1 MEIIISNKY
10 KLGNLLGEGSFGKIF
25 EGVNISTEDKVAVK
39 IEKKTEKSLLKH
51 EANIYNR
58 CKDIKGIPKIKNFG
72 VENNYNYMVIER
84 LGETIESLREKCG
97 GKLKLQTVLTIGI
110 QLINRLENLHSI
122 GIIHRDLKP
131 ENLLMG
137 IEKNRKIIYLIDFG
151 LARYFIDETGTHKPM
166 ITGKNLTGTIRY
178 ASLNVQDGMEP
189 SRRDDLESLGYIFIY
204 CLKGFLPWQ
213 NINGSN
219 KEKKYSAIKT
229 NKREINLFELCSDI
243 PIEFMAYID
252 YCRNLKY
259 EEKPDYS
266 YLKSLLLNLFKMKK
280 FNIDDEYE

>member
-25 EGVNISTEDKVAVK
+25 EGINIVTEDKVAVK

-110 QLINRLENLHSI
+110 QLINRLENLHSS

-131 ENLLMG
+131 ENLIL
-137 IEKNRKIIYLIDFG
+137 
-151 LARYFIDETGTHKPM
+151 
-166 ITGKNLTGTIRY
+166 
-178 ASLNVQDGMEP
+178 
-189 SRRDDLESLGYIFIY
+189 
-204 CLKGFLPWQ
+204 
-213 NINGSN
+213 
-219 KEKKYSAIKT
+219 
-229 NKREINLFELCSDI
+229 
-243 PIEFMAYID
+243 
-252 YCRNLKY
+252 
-259 EEKPDYS
+259 
-266 YLKSLLLNLFKMKK
+266 
-280 FNIDDEYE
+280 

>member
-25 EGVNISTEDKVAVK
+25 EGINIVTEDKVAVK

-219 KEKKYSAIKT
+219 KEKKYTAIKV

-259 EEKPDYS
+259 EENNNEYIKIEE
-266 YLKSLLLNLFKMKK
+266 K
-280 FNIDDEYE
+280 FNKIINRIKIRR